1 MHRDPYLEGYLTYLA
16 KIRLLSPATV
26 RGYGTD
32 LETFVSWKT
41 GIERWDLSPAHIRQY
56 LGYLFQKGLSP
67 SSINRNLAALRGFF
81 QWLVEQGKMERNP
94 LEGFGG
100 LKVPK
105 TLPSVLFE
113 EEIDAFLHREGSSFL
128 EIRNN
133 ALFEVL
139 YSTGCRVAEL
149 VSLKR
154 NQWAWGVTRFRI
166 LGKGKKERFVFLG
179 KKAQEALALYV
190 PLRDERVAMYG
201 NREETALFV
210 NALGRKLTTRG
221 VSYLLKKRM
230 EELGMQKHA
239 SPHTIRHSFA
249 THILNRGAD
258 IRIVQELLG
267 HSSLSTTQLYTH
279 IGIDALKDL
288 YVRAH
293 PHGTRKS

>member
-1 MHRDPYLEGYLTYLA
+1 MHRDPYLEGYLMYLA

-32 LETFVSWKT
+32 LETFISWKT
-41 GIERWDLSPAHIRQY
+41 GIESWDLSPAHIRQY

-67 SSINRNLAALRGFF
+67 SSVNRNLAALRGFF

-113 EEIDAFLHREGSSFL
+113 EEIDAFLYREGSSFL
-128 EIRNN
+128 QIRNN

-267 HSSLSTTQLYTH
+267 HSSLSTTQVYTH

-293 PHGTRKS
+293 PHGMRKS

>member
-1 MHRDPYLEGYLTYLA
+1 MNRDPLLEGYLMYLA
-16 KIRLLSPATV
+16 QVRLLSPATV
-26 RGYGTD
+26 RGYRMD
-32 LETFVSWKT
+32 LETFFFWKVGMVGWNLNPT
-41 GIERWDLSPAHIRQY
+41 HIRQY

-81 QWLVEQGKMERNP
+81 QWLLDQGEVDRNP

-100 LKVPK
+100 LKVAK

-113 EEIDAFLHREGSSFL
+113 EEIDMFLSKEGNSFL
-128 EIRNN
+128 ELRNN

-154 NQWAWGVTRFRI
+154 TQWAWGVTRFRI

-179 KKAQEALALYV
+179 KKAQEALAQYV
-190 PLRDERVAMYG
+190 PLRDKRVSLYG
-201 NREETALFV
+201 NKEETALFV
-210 NALGRKLTTRG
+210 NAFGRKLTSRG
-221 VSYLLKKRM
+221 VAYLLKKRM
-230 EELGMQKHA
+230 EELGIQKHA

-267 HSSLSTTQLYTH
+267 HSSLSTTQVYTH
-279 IGIDALKDL
+279 IGIDALKDV
-288 YVRAH
+288 YIRAH
-293 PHGTRKS
+293 PHGMRKA

>member
-1 MHRDPYLEGYLTYLA
+1 MNRNLYLEEYLTYLA
-16 KIRLLSPATV
+16 RIRLLSPATV
-26 RGYGTD
+26 RGYSTD
-32 LETFVSWKT
+32 LETFISWKT
-41 GIERWDLSPAHIRQY
+41 EVETWDLSPAHIRQY

-67 SSINRNLAALRGFF
+67 RSINRNLAALRGFF
-81 QWLVEQGKMERNP
+81 QWLVEQGKVEQNP
-94 LEGFGG
+94 LEGFVG

-113 EEIDAFLHREGSSFL
+113 EEIEMFLGREGSSFL
-128 EIRNN
+128 KIRNN

-154 NQWAWGVTRFRI
+154 NQWACRVTRFRI

-190 PLRDERVAMYG
+190 PLRDERIAMYG
-201 NREETALFV
+201 NKEETALFV
-210 NALGRKLTTRG
+210 NAWGQKLTTRG
-221 VSYLLKKRM
+221 VSYLLKRRM
-230 EELGMQKHA
+230 DELGMQKHA

-267 HSSLSTTQLYTH
+267 HSSLSTTQVYTH
-279 IGIDALKDL
+279 MGIDTLKDL
-288 YVRAH
+288 YIRAH
-293 PHGTRKS
+293 PHGMRKS

>member
-1 MHRDPYLEGYLTYLA
+1 MNRVLEEYLTYLA

-26 RGYGTD
+26 RGYGMD
-32 LETFVSWKT
+32 LETFFSWKQ
-41 GIERWDLSPAHIRQY
+41 GEEGWDLSPFHIRQY
-56 LGYLFQKGLSP
+56 LGHLFQKGLSP

-81 QWLVEQGKMERNP
+81 QWLQEQGRVDRNP

-113 EEIDAFLHREGSSFL
+113 EEIDAFLSKEGDSFL

-154 NQWAWGVTRFRI
+154 TQWAWGVSRFRI

-179 KKAQEALALYV
+179 KKAQEALAAYV
-190 PLRDERVAMYG
+190 PLRDERVSLYG
-201 NREETALFV
+201 NKEETALFV
-210 NALGRKLTTRG
+210 NAWGRKLTPRG
-221 VSYLLKKRM
+221 VAYLLKKRM
-230 EELGMQKHA
+230 EALGMQKHA

-267 HSSLSTTQLYTH
+267 HSSLSTTQVYTH
-279 IGIDALKDL
+279 VGIDALKDV
-288 YVRAH
+288 YIRAH
-293 PHGTRKS
+293 PHGMRKS

>member
-1 MHRDPYLEGYLTYLA
+1 MHRDPYLEGYLTYLT

-32 LETFVSWKT
+32 LETFVSWK
-41 GIERWDLSPAHIRQY
+41 GGMESWDLSHVHIRQY

-81 QWLVEQGKMERNP
+81 QWLVEQGKVERNP

-100 LKVPK
+100 LKKPK

-221 VSYLLKKRM
+221 VSYLLKRRM

-267 HSSLSTTQLYTH
+267 HSSLSTTQVYTH

-293 PHGTRKS
+293 PHGMRKS

>member
-1 MHRDPYLEGYLTYLA
+1 MNRNLYLEEYLTYLA
-16 KIRLLSPATV
+16 RIRLLSPATV
-26 RGYGTD
+26 RGYSTD
-32 LETFVSWKT
+32 LETFISWKT
-41 GIERWDLSPAHIRQY
+41 EVETWDLSPAHIRQY

-81 QWLVEQGKMERNP
+81 QWLVEQGKVEQNP
-94 LEGFGG
+94 LEGFVG

-113 EEIDAFLHREGSSFL
+113 EEIEMFLGREGSSFL
-128 EIRNN
+128 KIRNN

-190 PLRDERVAMYG
+190 PLRDERIAMYG
-201 NREETALFV
+201 NKEETALFV
-210 NALGRKLTTRG
+210 NAWGQKLTTRG
-221 VSYLLKKRM
+221 VSYLLKRRM
-230 EELGMQKHA
+230 DELGMQKHA

-267 HSSLSTTQLYTH
+267 HSSLSTTQVYTH
-279 IGIDALKDL
+279 MGIDTLKDL
-288 YVRAH
+288 YIRAH
-293 PHGTRKS
+293 PHGMRKS

>member
-1 MHRDPYLEGYLTYLA
+1 MNGDPLLDTYLTYLE

-26 RGYGTD
+26 RGYSTD
-32 LETFVSWKT
+32 LETFFSWKA
-41 GIERWDLSPAHIRQY
+41 GVEGWDLSPAHIRNY
-56 LGYLFQKGLSP
+56 LGYLFQKGISP

-81 QWLVEQGKMERNP
+81 QWLFEQGKVDRNP

-105 TLPSVLFE
+105 TLPTVLFE
-113 EEIDAFLHREGSSFL
+113 EEIDKFLSKEGNSFL
-128 EIRNN
+128 EIRNH

-154 NQWAWGVTRFRI
+154 TQWAWGVSRFRI
-166 LGKGKKERFVFLG
+166 VGKGKKERFVFLG
-179 KKAQEALALYV
+179 KKAQEALARYV
-190 PLRDERVAMYG
+190 PLRDERVSLYA
-201 NREETALFV
+201 NREEPALFI
-210 NALGRKLTTRG
+210 NALGRKLTPRG
-221 VSYLLKKRM
+221 VAYLLRKRM
-230 EELGMQKHA
+230 EELGIQKHA

-267 HSSLSTTQLYTH
+267 HASLSTTQVYTH
-279 IGIDALKDL
+279 IGIDTLKDL
-288 YVRAH
+288 YIRAH
-293 PHGTRKS
+293 PHGLRKS

>member
-1 MHRDPYLEGYLTYLA
+1 MNKDPYLEGYLTYLA

-32 LETFVSWKT
+32 LETYISWKT
-41 GIERWDLSPAHIRQY
+41 KVETWDFSPAHIRQY

-81 QWLVEQGKMERNP
+81 QWLAEQGEVEQNP

-113 EEIDAFLHREGSSFL
+113 EEIETFLNREGISFL

-190 PLRDERVAMYG
+190 PLRDERVALYR

-210 NALGRKLTTRG
+210 NAWGRKLTTRG
-221 VSYLLKKRM
+221 VSYLLKRRM
-230 EELGMQKHA
+230 DELGMQKHA
-239 SPHTIRHSFA
+239 SPHTFRHSFA

-267 HSSLSTTQLYTH
+267 HSSLSTTQVYTH
-279 IGIDALKDL
+279 MGIDALKDL

-293 PHGTRKS
+293 PHGMRKS

>member
-1 MHRDPYLEGYLTYLA
+1 MNRDPHVARYITYLE
-16 KIRLLSPATV
+16 KVRHLSPATI

-32 LETFVSWKT
+32 LETFCDWKR
-41 GIERWDLSPAHIRQY
+41 GMEGWDLSPSHIRQY
-56 LGYLFQKGLSP
+56 LGHLLQRGLSP
-67 SSINRNLAALRGFF
+67 ASINRNLAALRGFF
-81 QWLVEQGKMERNP
+81 QWLQEEGELERNP

-100 LKVPK
+100 LKAPK
-105 TLPSVLFE
+105 SLPSVLFE
-113 EEIDAFLHREGSSFL
+113 EEIDAFLNNEGSSFL
-128 EIRNN
+128 EIRNQ

-154 NQWAWGVTRFRI
+154 SQWAWGVSRFRI

-179 KKAQEALALYV
+179 KKAQEALERYV
-190 PLRDERVAMYG
+190 PLRDERVASSG
-201 NREETALFV
+201 HKEETALFV
-210 NALGRKLTTRG
+210 NTFGRKLTSRG
-221 VSYLLKKRM
+221 VAYLLKKRM
-230 EELGMQKHA
+230 EELGIQKHA

-267 HSSLSTTQLYTH
+267 HSSLSTTQVYTH

-293 PHGTRKS
+293 PHGMRKS